1 MTIVGSNMENI
12 KFEEVVK
19 IQVENLDAKHFSSS
33 MMWTVQQFED
43 KLEMMRDGLAQFELQ
58 RQNEE
63 AKKQLLAMEQEIFK
77 DDDEEEFD
85 MMFSASFNNQE
96 QPEPENLEE
105 MFQNPAESIR
115 KSIARQSEKF

>member
-43 KLEMMRDGLAQFELQ
+43 KLEMMRDGLA
-58 RQNEE
+58 
-63 AKKQLLAMEQEIFK
+63 
-77 DDDEEEFD
+77 
-85 MMFSASFNNQE
+85 
-96 QPEPENLEE
+96 
-105 MFQNPAESIR
+105 
-115 KSIARQSEKF
+115 